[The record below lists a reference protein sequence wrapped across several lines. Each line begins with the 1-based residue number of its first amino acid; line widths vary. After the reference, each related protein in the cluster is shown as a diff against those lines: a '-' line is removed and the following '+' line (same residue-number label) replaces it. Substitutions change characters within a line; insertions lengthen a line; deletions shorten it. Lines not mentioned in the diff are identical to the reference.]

1 MLMLKSQTAW
11 VELKPHVHR
20 ETAWSALGRGK
31 RKADGAGTGCK
42 GEGGLEGGGGGGGVW
57 LSGVSGWR
65 NVMYTMKS
73 QLA

>member
-42 GEGGLEGGGGGGGVW
+42 GEGGLEGGGGGGGF
-57 LSGVSGWR
+57 G
-65 NVMYTMKS
+65 S
-73 QLA
+73 QASAAGEMLCTQ